1 MTNFVRGAGSRV
13 VCDMPLSRRR
23 GSTLH
28 EGELTEIDTLVAG
41 GHAFGRH
48 LQQDAY
54 AANLA
59 RKDQEVEIYQRH
71 CT

>member
-1 MTNFVRGAGSRV
+1 MVSQT
-13 VCDMPLSRRR
+13 R
-23 GSTLH
+23 GSMLH
-28 EGELTEIDTLVAG
+28 EGALTEIDTLVAG

-59 RKDQEVEIYQRH
+59 RKDQVSIVANTGQRL
-71 CT
+71 T

>member
-1 MTNFVRGAGSRV
+1 MAKLL
-13 VCDMPLSRRR
+13 PLALSRRC

-28 EGELTEIDTLVAG
+28 EGALTEIDTEVAG

-59 RKDQEVEIYQRH
+59 RKDQVSIVANTGQRL
-71 CT
+71 T

>member
-1 MTNFVRGAGSRV
+1 M
-13 VCDMPLSRRR
+13 SRRR

-28 EGELTEIDTLVAG
+28 EGALTEIDTLVAG

-59 RKDQEVEIYQRH
+59 RKDQVSIVANTGQRL
-71 CT
+71 T

>member
-1 MTNFVRGAGSRV
+1 MQSFLL
-13 VCDMPLSRRR
+13 PQELSRRR

-28 EGELTEIDTLVAG
+28 EGALTEIDTLVAG

>member
-1 MTNFVRGAGSRV
+1 MWL
-13 VCDMPLSRRR
+13 MYMLSRRR

-28 EGELTEIDTLVAG
+28 EGALTEIDTLVAG

-59 RKDQEVEIYQRH
+59 RKDQGSIVVNTGQRL
-71 CT
+71 T